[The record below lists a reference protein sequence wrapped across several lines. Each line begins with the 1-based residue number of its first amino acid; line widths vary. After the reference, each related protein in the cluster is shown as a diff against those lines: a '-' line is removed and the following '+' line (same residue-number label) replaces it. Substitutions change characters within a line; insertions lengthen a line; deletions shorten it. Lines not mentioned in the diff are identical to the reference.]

1 MNRKSMATSWP
12 ESFAVRLNVAAE
24 RLKGVAHTGFDYS
37 AAALRS
43 RPRLSLAA
51 SGLLALGLIFPLIHS
66 GPDGSPAARV
76 KQLELPPVIGEASA
90 AVVSLPAA
98 PELSAEAG
106 GAEPVDEADGSTVG
120 SGDGDWQ
127 IVRISP
133 GQTLERVFL
142 DLGLGAGLLHEI
154 VAAADSSRDLAR
166 IRPGDEFAFDIDPHS
181 GFRALR
187 TELDEGAWLYIERD
201 GEGLNVRSEA
211 RALDHRVVEAHG
223 TISSSLYRNATEAGL
238 SDAMIM
244 RLATIFGWDIDFALD
259 IRAGD
264 RFALIYEQVW
274 RDGEYIRDG
283 AILAAR
289 FVNQGSSFEAV
300 RYDAGNGPDYFA
312 PDGRPMRKAFLRT
325 PLNFTRVS
333 SNFNPSRLHPVTRQ
347 VRPHN
352 GTDYAAP
359 TGTPVWAAGDGRV
372 IEAGYNRANGNYIF
386 VQHGNNIV
394 TRYLHLSRKQV
405 KQGSR
410 VRQGQVIGQ
419 VGATG
424 LATGPHLHYEFLV
437 NGVHR
442 NPRTVDLPPAEPL
455 SAEHMVAFGRIGQ
468 SLLAQLDRFTESG
481 AVLALSERCDTLA
494 HGC

>member
-1 MNRKSMATSWP
+1 MNRKSMATTRP
-12 ESFAVRLNVAAE
+12 ESFAGRLSVAAE
-24 RLKGVAHTGFDYS
+24 RVNGVAHRGFDYC
-37 AAALRS
+37 AVALRA

-51 SGLLALGLIFPLIHS
+51 SGLLALGLVFFLIPS
-66 GPDGSPAARV
+66 GPDGSAAERI
-76 KQLELPPVIGEASA
+76 KQLDLPPVIGEASA
-90 AVVSLPAA
+90 AVVPSAGVAELPVEAVDG
-98 PELSAEAG
+98 ELLDEVGPFSAELNT
-106 GAEPVDEADGSTVG
+106 DN
-120 SGDGDWQ
+120 WQ

-133 GQTLERVFL
+133 GQTLERVFR
-142 DLGLGAGLLHEI
+142 DLGLSASLLHEI
-154 VAAADSSRDLAR
+154 VSAADSSRDLAR
-166 IRPGDEFAFDIDPHS
+166 ISPGDEFAFDIDPHS

-187 TELDEGAWLYIERD
+187 TELDEDAWLYIERH
-201 GEGLNVRSEA
+201 GESLNVRREA
-211 RALDHRVVEAHG
+211 RTLDHRVVEAYG
-223 TISSSLYRNATEAGL
+223 TITSSLYRNATEAGL

-274 RDGEYIRDG
+274 RDGEHIRDG

-289 FVNQGSSFEAV
+289 FVNQGSSFEAI

-333 SNFNPSRLHPVTRQ
+333 SNYNPSRLHPVTRQ

-372 IEAGYNRANGNYIF
+372 TEAGYNRANGNYIF
-386 VQHGNNIV
+386 VQHGNSIV

-405 KQGSR
+405 KQGDR

-437 NGVHR
+437 HGAHR

-455 SAEHMVAFGRIGQ
+455 ASEHMADFGRVGQ
-468 SLLAQLDRFTESG
+468 RLLVQLDRFTEPG
-481 AVLALSERCDTLA
+481 AALASSESCETVA
-494 HGC
+494 HSC